1 MADDW
6 LFKTAHVK
14 LAGWMAPFGDMF
26 TAPTWQRVLVLL
38 IGAVLS
44 PGRRTVA
51 AALRVTGLDQDPHF
65 TNYHR
70 VLNRSRW
77 SSRRVARCLF
87 CLLVNTFVPSGPVI
101 IGLDDTLER
110 RWGAKIA
117 ARGIRHPW
125 LVRGAGPA
133 AHRSG
138 YWRFKK
144 NTA

>member
-51 AALRVTGLDQDPHF
+51 RPFGSLAWT
-65 TNYHR
+65 
-70 VLNRSRW
+70 
-77 SSRRVARCLF
+77 
-87 CLLVNTFVPSGPVI
+87 
-101 IGLDDTLER
+101 
-110 RWGAKIA
+110 KIH
-117 ARGIRHPW
+117 ISPTTT
-125 LVRGAGPA
+125 V
-133 AHRSG
+133 S
-138 YWRFKK
+138 
-144 NTA
+144 